1 MLLTR
6 ISAADAIEP
15 GGHYAQA
22 VAAGGLIFVSGQLG
36 VGRGEDPERPVEEQ
50 VRRVLQSLERI
61 LAARGA
67 APSAVVKTS
76 IYITNID
83 HWPIVDRIYADFFG
97 DHKPARSIVPVPA
110 LHYGAAIEIEAVA
123 VDPGGAGP
131 G

>member
-1 MLLTR
+1 MLLTQ
-6 ISAADAIEP
+6 ILAADAIEP

-22 VAAGGLIFVSGQLG
+22 VAAGGLLFISGQLG
-36 VGRGEDPERPVEEQ
+36 VGRGEDPARPLEEQ
-50 VRRVLQSLERI
+50 VRRVLRSLERI

-67 APSAVVKTS
+67 GLEAVARTS
-76 IYITNID
+76 VYITDIN

-123 VDPGGAGP
+123 VDPH
-131 G
+131 